1 MQCAEVGCLQ
11 VRTIQAALPHMRAAR
26 SGHIINVTSLVGFAG
41 FIGVDSYAASK
52 FAVSPPVHFSARIIG
67 LHQIIARKG
76 WHTKEDHNSYAKII
90 LRASQMLPLG
100 LRSEAERVRL
110 DAAVGG
116 GPVRVHGA
124 TAGSVRHLCLNCGT
138 WASGD

>member
-52 FAVSPPVHFSARIIG
+52 FAVSPAVHSVPDCTKSLPEKAGTQRMITIHMLLVRKLFLVPVHPSAAIG
-67 LHQIIARKG
+67 STIEG
-76 WHTKEDHNSYAKII
+76 
-90 LRASQMLPLG
+90 
-100 LRSEAERVRL
+100 
-110 DAAVGG
+110 
-116 GPVRVHGA
+116 
-124 TAGSVRHLCLNCGT
+124 
-138 WASGD
+138 